1 MNSYVHIGMY
11 NALKELGASEET
23 ARSAVADLPMPQ
35 LLASREDLQQ
45 VKAEIAE
52 FRGEMKRELAILKFG
67 YGPLFAALFIKI
79 AFF

>member
-1 MNSYVHIGMY
+1 MSYVHIGMY

-23 ARSAVADLPMPQ
+23 ARAAVADLPMPQ
-35 LLASREDLQQ
+35 LLASKEDLQQ

-67 YGPLFAALFIKI
+67 YGPLFAALLIKI